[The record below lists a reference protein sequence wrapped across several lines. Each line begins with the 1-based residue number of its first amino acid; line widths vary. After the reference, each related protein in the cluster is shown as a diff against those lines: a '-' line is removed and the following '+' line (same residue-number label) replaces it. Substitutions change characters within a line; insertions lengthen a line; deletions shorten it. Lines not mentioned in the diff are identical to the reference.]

1 MAAWKIFLLSSKA
14 TDLWLLFLALFL
26 FLIPFSWPEK
36 MGWQNFGT
44 LRVCFGGIHHQ
55 WLLEW
60 NSFCR
65 ATLPCSFPLVWNFI
79 SLLRWFLEFRTRDSS
94 DGSELTVPP
103 VTPVVC
109 LLFPLWSKLIFCLRC
124 QRTDNTLLST
134 SCRDQRICFC
144 VFITIVR
151 RRFALLFVGAGADAG
166 LLTSWLTGFIFWRRL
181 CTLPGL
187 LALNS
192 MHRPQQTRNSFW
204 DCFRARWLIRVSIV
218 RDLQVFQISPY
229 WHQLWDQWSSYFPP
243 SLFVWDLALRWS
255 LSPGSHHTYRPRRR
269 VMGLPFSHFLL
280 FGTLCL
286 LGTSLRLIGTRLS
299 GKMLLHTCTQN
310 SSSFMRTPHG
320 SRLAANRG
328 RKDCSCHCSDPE
340 YPGLPQYGD
349 SYLTPL
355 KPPLSPPWSPRLSP
369 PYASP

>member
-1 MAAWKIFLLSSKA
+1 MLGSCANDTKQVAPQIFFWARSHIPCREFLRFKTLSSKLSCLHAQVTRCLATQKDLCIHLHLMAAWKIFLLSSKA

-65 ATLPCSFPLVWNFI
+65 ATLPFFFFLVWNFI

-103 VTPVVC
+103 VTPVAC

-166 LLTSWLTGFIFWRRL
+166 LLTSWLTGFNFWRRL

-243 SLFVWDLALRWS
+243 SI
-255 LSPGSHHTYRPRRR
+255 
-269 VMGLPFSHFLL
+269 L
-280 FGTLCL
+280 FGTWPS
-286 LGTSLRLIGTRLS
+286 GEVWVSLFLI
-299 GKMLLHTCTQN
+299 
-310 SSSFMRTPHG
+310 SF
-320 SRLAANRG
+320 SLAPFAFLAQVG
-328 RKDCSCHCSDPE
+328 
-340 YPGLPQYGD
+340 
-349 SYLTPL
+349 
-355 KPPLSPPWSPRLSP
+355 
-369 PYASP
+369 A

>member
-1 MAAWKIFLLSSKA
+1 
-14 TDLWLLFLALFL
+14 
-26 FLIPFSWPEK
+26 

-65 ATLPCSFPLVWNFI
+65 ATLPFFFFLVWNFI

-151 RRFALLFVGAGADAG
+151 RRFAFLFVGAGADAG
-166 LLTSWLTGFIFWRRL
+166 LLTSWLTGFNFWRRL

-218 RDLQVFQISPY
+218 RDLQVFQI
-229 WHQLWDQWSSYFPP
+229 F
-243 SLFVWDLALRWS
+243 
-255 LSPGSHHTYRPRRR
+255 
-269 VMGLPFSHFLL
+269 
-280 FGTLCL
+280 
-286 LGTSLRLIGTRLS
+286 RLIGTSCGTNGHPISPLLFCLGLGPPVKSES
-299 GKMLLHTCTQN
+299 GFTSHVQTEEACDGSPFFSFPSLWHPLPSWHKFAPNWHKIVWQN
-310 SSSFMRTPHG
+310 
-320 SRLAANRG
+320 AASHIL
-328 RKDCSCHCSDPE
+328 C
-340 YPGLPQYGD
+340 L
-349 SYLTPL
+349 
-355 KPPLSPPWSPRLSP
+355 
-369 PYASP
+369 